1 MFLLIFSF
9 YHLIII
15 FIFPSVTRLFKIVT
29 KEKIEKLM
37 TNLNIKKAFQSN
49 DILAKLVKEFGYLI
63 FKYIAKTINKCITGT
78 FTEVRLIY
86 KKDGETEKS
95 NYRPISVLSN
105 VSKSYERCKFFPI
118 LIKYFPK
125 INAVFVKALILKISF

>member
-1 MFLLIFSF
+1 
-9 YHLIII
+9 
-15 FIFPSVTRLFKIVT
+15 
-29 KEKIEKLM
+29 M

-86 KKDGETEKS
+86 KKDS
-95 NYRPISVLSN
+95 DPLA
-105 VSKSYERCKFFPI
+105 FFQM
-118 LIKYFPK
+118 FPK
-125 INAVFVKALILKISF
+125 VMKDVNFFLF